1 MTKGEEIS
9 TQSVI
14 GKMPWEDLIDYTY
27 YLKTQVKLET
37 TIYEVKECQLE
48 KSQKNSVKLV

>member
-1 MTKGEEIS
+1 MATREEIS
-9 TQSVI
+9 TQSVT

-48 KSQKNSVKLV
+48 KR